1 MECNF
6 TIKHYRETIALA
18 KQKGYVFSIMRDY
31 DKNIHHEKVIFMRH
45 DVDMSIPNAMRF
57 AEMENELGIKATYFI
72 RLHCDYNIFSF
83 RNYKFIKLLLK
94 SGHEIGFHH
103 EVDFSRIYEEDEKEF
118 FSRARKVLETV
129 TGTKIAGVT
138 PHEPSRIKT
147 LVNEGNLKEFGM
159 EYEGYS
165 SKFTK
170 DIKYISDS
178 SCRWR
183 EGCMCEFIKKETP
196 KLCILVHP
204 FWWYEQTPLE
214 NY

>member
-6 TIKHYRETIALA
+6 TIRHYKETIALA
-18 KQKGYVFSIMRDY
+18 KQKGYIFSTMRDY
-31 DKNIHHEKVIFMRH
+31 DKNINNYKVIFMRH
-45 DVDMSIPNAMRF
+45 DVDMSVQNALKF
-57 AEMENELGIKATYFI
+57 AEIENEMGVKATYFI
-72 RLHCDYNIFSF
+72 RIHCDYNIFSF
-83 RNYKFIKLLLK
+83 KNYKLIKLLLK
-94 SGHEIGFHH
+94 SGHEIGLHH

-118 FSRARKVLETV
+118 FNRAMKVLETV
-129 TGTKIAGVT
+129 TGAKIAGIT

-147 LVNEGNLKEFGM
+147 LVNEGNLKEFGL

-170 DIKYISDS
+170 EAKYISDS

-183 EGCMCEFIKKETP
+183 EGCMCEFIKKDTP
-196 KLCILVHP
+196 KLCITVHP
-204 FWWYEQTPLE
+204 FWWYEKTPLE